1 MPAGATGAR
10 ARALTT
16 STTSTISR
24 VGGASVARE
33 TRARRVRWGAAA
45 TLSDVA
51 AVSTTDAP
59 VTRARASRAKE
70 TMVIETIRAPV
81 ALDALEAPMRACAVG
96 AAAAA
101 AAAAFP
107 EHALAAADVAADV
120 AVDEGGDGGF
130 LQGLLLILFSEIG
143 DKTFFIAVLLALQ
156 QDKKAVFAGT
166 YGALAAM
173 TLISVTLGQFLHQL
187 DENLPFDTSF
197 PWDDLLA
204 AALLIFFGVQTIR
217 SADESKAEE
226 EEEDAKEAVEGLGS
240 DFSDEMALI
249 VTTAALVFGAEWGDK
264 SFFATIALAAAADP
278 GQVVAGALAGHFV
291 ATAGAVTIGDVV
303 GDYIS
308 ERVVAYFGGS
318 LFLVFAAGTL
328 YDVFTR

>member
-1 MPAGATGAR
+1 MGANDRGRAASLARGTMMPAGATGAR

-16 STTSTISR
+16 STTSTVSR

-166 YGALAAM
+166 YGRWR
-173 TLISVTLGQFLHQL
+173 Q
-187 DENLPFDTSF
+187 
-197 PWDDLLA
+197 
-204 AALLIFFGVQTIR
+204 
-217 SADESKAEE
+217 
-226 EEEDAKEAVEGLGS
+226 
-240 DFSDEMALI
+240 
-249 VTTAALVFGAEWGDK
+249 
-264 SFFATIALAAAADP
+264 
-278 GQVVAGALAGHFV
+278 
-291 ATAGAVTIGDVV
+291 
-303 GDYIS
+303 
-308 ERVVAYFGGS
+308 
-318 LFLVFAAGTL
+318 
-328 YDVFTR
+328 